1 MKMDEKFLAMN
12 NLRDRSFVS
21 GLGLTFIS
29 VVMTGVAVGAGGS
42 GAKSI
47 YASGTLITTFP
58 F

>member
-1 MKMDEKFLAMN
+1 MAKLFRVLDWGKSVSMCHEY

-42 GAKSI
+42 GAKSM
-47 YASGTLITTFP
+47 
-58 F
+58 